1 MSSKQIILFIQ
12 NFLQSNGW
20 NNFDP
25 LHAALSYKLY
35 DTAVGQKEAQIY
47 FSTADEYNYVLS
59 GLYES
64 QDRNILS
71 TSSALIPK
79 ECSAEYLFES
89 CSQFLNDVESRISQS
104 YAVRLLCPHLF

>member
-25 LHAALSYKLY
+25 LHTALSYKLY
-35 DTAVGQKEAQIY
+35 DTAVGKKEAQIY
-47 FSTADEYNYVLS
+47 FSTGDQYNWVLS

-64 QDRNILS
+64 QGRNVLS
-71 TSSALIPK
+71 TASVLIPK
-79 ECSAEYLFES
+79 DCSVANLIDC
-89 CSQFLNDVESRISQS
+89 CSQFLTDVESRISQS
-104 YAVRLLCPHLF
+104 YAVRLL